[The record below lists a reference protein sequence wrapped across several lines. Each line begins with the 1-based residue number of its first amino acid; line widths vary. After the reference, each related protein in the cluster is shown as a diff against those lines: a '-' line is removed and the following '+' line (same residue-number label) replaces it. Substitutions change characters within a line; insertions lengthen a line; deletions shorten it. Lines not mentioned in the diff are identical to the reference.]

1 MKKMRV
7 AAGIVLMIL
16 GLGIAAGSFVCSYH
30 VHSHRGSFNWSTRG
44 MGPGMMGGSHF
55 NRSFPYPSGRGA
67 QGNLPPTPKNNPN
80 SNPNPNPN
88 SNSSSNSSSS
98 SSSSSTPGQNQSSVP
113 NQNSNQAQSSNGGN
127 KV

>member
-1 MKKMRV
+1 MKKKRV

-16 GLGIAAGSFVCSYH
+16 GLGISAGSFVCSYH
-30 VHSHRGSFNWSTRG
+30 VHSRRGLFNQSIGG

-55 NRSFPYPSGRGA
+55 GRSFPYPSRRGA
-67 QGNLPPTPKNNPN
+67 QGNLPPTPKKNPNSNPNSN

-88 SNSSSNSSSS
+88 QNSR
-98 SSSSSTPGQNQSSVP
+98 PGQNQSPVP

-127 KV
+127 KI